1 MGILNVTPD
10 SFSDGGRYIDSKNA
24 LSHALKMIDM
34 GADIID
40 IGGESTRPGSDPVS
54 EDDECFRV
62 MPVIESI
69 KKINSEVLISIDT
82 YKSNIAKRAIDAG
95 ADIVNDISGL
105 TFDFK
110 MLSVLSQNDIPV
122 IIMHINGRPKTMQNN
137 PVYND
142 LIKDVR
148 DFLFK
153 QCELALK
160 NGIKKNN
167 IILDPGIGFG
177 KSFEHNF
184 TLIRR
189 LKEISELGY
198 PLMIGPSRKAFIGD
212 ALDLPPNERIEG
224 TLATV
229 IAGIFNGA
237 NIVRVHDVREVKRA
251 IVITERILG
260 SA

>member
-1 MGILNVTPD
+1 MGVLNITPD

-24 LSHALKMIDM
+24 LNHALKMVDM

-54 EDDECFRV
+54 EDDECYRV
-62 MPVIESI
+62 IPVIESI
-69 KKINSEVLISIDT
+69 KKIDSEILISIDT
-82 YKSNIAKRAIDAG
+82 YKSNVAKRAIEAG

-105 TFDFK
+105 TFDYK
-110 MLSVLSQNDIPV
+110 MLSVLSENNTPV

-142 LIKDVR
+142 LIKDIR
-148 DFLFK
+148 KFLFK
-153 QCELALK
+153 QCEIAEQ
-160 NGIKKNN
+160 NGIKKSN

-184 TLIRR
+184 TIINR
-189 LKEISELGY
+189 LKEIGDLGY

-212 ALDLPPNERIEG
+212 ALDLPTNERLEG

-229 IAGIFNGA
+229 IAGVLNGA
-237 NIVRVHDVREVKRA
+237 SIVRVHDVKEVKRA